1 MSVSCMLY
9 TDCASSEPWTGSEE
23 AQSTGHEA
31 SVGVDDGAGP
41 PVNQCASLM
50 DTSVTSEK
58 TSGESH
64 LSANTTE
71 AESASSSADSESA
84 STSEGS
90 ASTSTSEEEPAE
102 FCWMFTARKRR
113 DLESPGEVGH

>member
-1 MSVSCMLY
+1 MLY

-71 AESASSSADSESA
+71 AESASTSADSESA
-84 STSEGS
+84 
-90 ASTSTSEEEPAE
+90 STSEEEPAE

-113 DLESPGEVGH
+113 ELESPGEVNRWHVLQHA